1 MNTLILATLMIATL
15 SMAGCAS
22 VPMASE
28 ADDAAGKTFAAPAAD
43 TAGVYIFRDSFM
55 GKAVKRSVSLDG
67 VVLGNTANKVYFYTS
82 VSPGPHTVST
92 ESEFGNKSVSFQAAG
107 GHNYFVRQVIEM
119 GVISAAAN
127 VEMVDDAEGEKEVR
141 QCDRAQQQ

>member
-1 MNTLILATLMIATL
+1 MKFLFLLTSMIAVL

-28 ADDAAGKTFAAPAAD
+28 TDDAAGKSFPAPAVN

-55 GKAVKRSVSLDG
+55 GKGVKRSVSLDG
-67 VVLGNTANKVYFYTS
+67 TVLGETANKVYFYKL

-92 ESEFGNKSVSFQAAG
+92 ESEFGNNSVSFQAAG
-107 GHNYFVRQVIEM
+107 GHNYFVRQYLKM
-119 GVISAAAN
+119 GVVSAGAN
-127 VEMVDDAEGEKEVR
+127 VEMVNEAEGRKEVLR
-141 QCDRAQQQ
+141 CNRAQQQ